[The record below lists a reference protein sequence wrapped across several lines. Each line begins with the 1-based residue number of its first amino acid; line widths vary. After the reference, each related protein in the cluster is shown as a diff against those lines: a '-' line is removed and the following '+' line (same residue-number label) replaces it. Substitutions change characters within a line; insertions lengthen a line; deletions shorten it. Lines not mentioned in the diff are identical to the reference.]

1 MCQFEWDEEKGRANF
16 RKHGIFFTDA
26 ASVFDDPHRLTEPDY
41 RFDYDEMRWQ
51 TIGMAR
57 NRCMMLFVVYTY
69 PYGGTEAIRII
80 SARPARPHERRL
92 YGNRK
97 I

>member
-1 MCQFEWDEEKGRANF
+1 MCLFEWDGEKEAENW
-16 RKHGIFFTDA
+16 RKHGILFDQA
-26 ASVFDDPHRLTEPDY
+26 ALVFDDPYCMTEVDG
-41 RFDYDEMRWQ
+41 RFDYNETRWR
-51 TIGMAR
+51 TIGMTK

-69 PYGGTEAIRII
+69 WDDGTVVIRII
-80 SARPARPHERRL
+80 SARRAKPHERRR

>member
-1 MCQFEWDEEKGRANF
+1 MCQFEWDDEKERENF
-16 RKHGIFFTDA
+16 RKHGILFPDA
-26 ASVFDDPHRLTEPDY
+26 ASVFDDPHRLTEPDD
-41 RFDYDEMRWQ
+41 RFDYNELRCR
-51 TIGMAR
+51 TVGMAR
-57 NRCMMLFVVYTY
+57 NRCMLLFVVYAY

-80 SARPARPHERRL
+80 SARRAKPHERRL